1 MKKFKK
7 IIFTVLTF
15 VLTLLAMLI
24 LSACGGNGGSG
35 GDGGNGNKKQKQAT
49 TEQLVTALSYDAFT
63 NITLKQYEVEGE
75 GDVLIQ
81 ISKGQIL
88 LDGTALT
95 YHNELDQETT
105 ESRYIFI
112 KDGKENSYS
121 LEEDGTYRQ
130 YRTDDPTSDTA
141 TSWLK
146 AFFPTLEN
154 IQDVASRVTFDGE
167 AYTVEN
173 YRTTTRIVSTRP
185 IKFEDVKENAKFWLD
200 ENYHI
205 SKLMLWYEDKT
216 IDEVKYYAIFSDYG
230 TTNIDLPLYFD
241 KNHTCAFENWTVTSE
256 PTCTEDG
263 VETGTCACTRKQ
275 TRAVPACH
283 KMGEYQV
290 TTAPTCTNKG
300 VETRYCQR
308 EGCSHSEPRDVDAL
322 GHDYGNYQVTTA
334 PTCTKT
340 GVETRYCQRQGC
352 SHSDPRTIDAK
363 GHTPSES
370 YVSDGT
376 NHWKTCKTCKAKL
389 AETEAEHTYGD
400 DNICTVCEKLFTF
413 KMTFMQATQTYCVL
427 GLNEDLENV
436 VIPATY
442 RGYAVTR
449 IGVEAFKDNK
459 TMKTITIPASINS
472 ILKDA
477 FASCSLTLS
486 TYFLGT
492 LNQWVNIDFYSCM
505 SSPLAPVST
514 FKQYSKFDNSSYTYS
529 IDGNT
534 DTKLYIGGELVTKIE
549 QSDNITNVNK
559 FALTGYKYLT
569 SLYLCAPN
577 ADVRYPYIDDCAFS
591 ACKNLSTVTLMGNG
605 NDTIRPRA
613 FYNCNIDSLVI
624 DNYDSISKW
633 VFSCDTMKTA
643 TLNVKY
649 LYSESFTY
657 VNNIETLTIGEKFE
671 NMKLSDKSGGQIF
684 KYVKTVYIN
693 SKTFITNFATETSHT
708 LPFRN
713 FVLGYFST
721 NIDDKTSIYVK
732 NCDYTEE
739 FAKQALLT
747 LSKKETEY
755 SLYVKS

>member
-7 IIFTVLTF
+7 IIFTVLAF
-15 VLTLLAMLI
+15 VLALPAMLI
-24 LSACGGNGGSG
+24 LSACGGDSEK
-35 GDGGNGNKKQKQAT
+35 NKKAT

-63 NITLKQYEVEGE
+63 NITVKQYEIE

-88 LDGTALT
+88 SDGTALEYT
-95 YHNELDQETT
+95 HEIYEDETDT
-105 ESRYIFI
+105 RYVFI

-130 YRTDDPTSDTA
+130 YRTDEPTSDTA
-141 TSWLK
+141 TSWLE

-173 YRTTTRIVSTRP
+173 YRTTTRIASRRP
-185 IKFEDVKENAKFWLD
+185 LKFEDVKENAKFWLD
-200 ENYHI
+200 ENYRI
-205 SKLMLWYEDKT
+205 SKLMTWYEDKT
-216 IDEVKYYAIFSDYG
+216 LDDVKYYATFSDYG
-230 TTNIDLPLYFD
+230 TTSVDLPLYFD
-241 KNHTCAFENWTVTSE
+241 KNHTCTFENWTVTTE

-263 VETGTCACTRKQ
+263 VETGTCVCTRKQ

-308 EGCSHSEPRDVDAL
+308 AGCSHSEPRDIDAL
-322 GHDYGNYQVTTA
+322 GHDYGEYQVTTA
-334 PTCTKT
+334 PTCTET

-352 SHSDPRTIDAK
+352 THSEPRTICAT
-363 GHTPSES
+363 GHTPSEE
-370 YVSDGT
+370 YASDGA
-376 NHWKTCKTCKAKL
+376 NHWKTCQTCNAKL
-389 AETEAEHTYGD
+389 AETEAEHTYGN
-400 DNICTVCEKLFTF
+400 DNRCTACGKLFTF
-413 KMTFMQATQTYCVL
+413 KMSFMQDPQTYCVL

-449 IGVEAFKDNK
+449 IGVEAFKGNQ

-486 TYFLGT
+486 TNFLGT
-492 LNQWVNIDFYSCM
+492 LDQWVNIDFKSCM

-514 FKQYSKFDNSSYTYS
+514 YKPFSGYDSSYIYFL
-529 IDGNT
+529 DDNT
-534 DTKLYIGGELVTKIE
+534 NTKLYVGGELVTKIE
-549 QSDNITNVNK
+549 QSDNITNVNQ

-569 SLYLCAPN
+569 SVYLCAPSAEETN
-577 ADVRYPYIDDCAFS
+577 PYIGMCTFS
-591 ACKNLSTVTLMGNG
+591 SCENISTVTLMGNG
-605 NDTIRPRA
+605 KNTIRPRA
-613 FYNCNIDSLVI
+613 FYNCNITTLVI
-624 DNYDSISKW
+624 DNYYSISKW

-671 NMKLSDKSGGQIF
+671 NMMLSDNYGGQIF

-693 SKTFITNFATETSHT
+693 SQAFITNFATETSHT

-721 NIDDKTSIYVK
+721 NIEDKTSIYVK

-747 LSKKETEY
+747 LSEKGTEY

>member
-1 MKKFKK
+1 MKNFKK
-7 IIFTVLTF
+7 IIFTVLAF
-15 VLTLLAMLI
+15 VLALPVMLI
-24 LSACGGNGGSG
+24 LSACGG
-35 GDGGNGNKKQKQAT
+35 DGGGGNKKQKQAT

-63 NITLKQYEVEGE
+63 NITVKQYEVE

-81 ISKGQIL
+81 ISQGQIL
-88 LDGTALT
+88 SDGTALEYT
-95 YHNELDQETT
+95 YEIYEDETET
-105 ESRYIFI
+105 RYVFI

-130 YRTDDPTSDTA
+130 YRTDEPTSDTA
-141 TSWLK
+141 TSWLE
-146 AFFPTLEN
+146 AFFPDLEN

-185 IKFEDVKENAKFWLD
+185 LKFEDVKENAKFWLD
-200 ENYHI
+200 ENYRI
-205 SKLMLWYEDKT
+205 SKLMLWYEDK
-216 IDEVKYYAIFSDYG
+216 ILDDVKYYATFSDYG
-230 TTNIDLPLYFD
+230 TTNVNLPLYFD
-241 KNHTCAFENWTVTSE
+241 KNHTCTFENWTVTTE

-263 VETGTCACTRKQ
+263 VETGTCVCTRKQ

-290 TTAPTCTNKG
+290 TTAPTCTDKG

-308 EGCSHSEPRDVDAL
+308 EGCSHSEPRDIDAL
-322 GHDYGNYQVTTA
+322 GHDYGDYQVTTA
-334 PTCTKT
+334 PTCTET

-352 SHSDPRTIDAK
+352 SHSDPRTISAT

-370 YVSDGT
+370 YVSDRT
-376 NHWKTCKTCKAKL
+376 NHWKTCQTCNAKL

-400 DNICTVCEKLFTF
+400 DNLCTVCGKLFTF
-413 KMTFMQATQTYCVL
+413 QMTFMQATQTYCVL

-449 IGVEAFKDNK
+449 IGVEAFKDNQ
-459 TMKTITIPASINS
+459 TMKTITIPASITS

-477 FASCSLTLS
+477 FASCSFTLS

-492 LNQWVNIDFYSCM
+492 LDQWVNIDFYSCM
-505 SSPLAPVST
+505 SSPLAPVSS
-514 FKQYSKFDNSSYTYS
+514 FEPYSKLDNSNYTYS

-549 QSDNITNVNK
+549 ESDNITNVNK

-569 SLYLCAPN
+569 SLYLCAPS
-577 ADVRYPYIDDCAFS
+577 ADVTNPYIDDCTFN
-591 ACKNLSTVTLMGNG
+591 ACNNLSSVTLMGNG
-605 NDTIRPRA
+605 KNTIRPRA
-613 FYNCNIDSLVI
+613 FYNCNITTLVI
-624 DNYDSISKW
+624 DNYYSISKW
-633 VFSCDTMKTA
+633 VFACDTMENA
-643 TLNVKY
+643 TINVKY
-649 LYSESFTY
+649 LYSDSFTY
-657 VNNIETLTIGEKFE
+657 VKNIETLTIGEKFE
-671 NMKLSDKSGGQIF
+671 NMMISDNYSGQVF
-684 KYVKTVYIN
+684 QYVKTLYIN
-693 SKTFITNFATETSHT
+693 SEAFITNFATETSHT

-732 NCDYTEE
+732 NCEYTEA

-747 LSKKETEY
+747 LSEEGTEY

>member
-7 IIFTVLTF
+7 IIFTVLAF
-15 VLTLLAMLI
+15 VLTLPAMLI
-24 LSACGGNGGSG
+24 LSACGGDG
-35 GDGGNGNKKQKQAT
+35 GDGNKKQKQAT

-63 NITLKQYEVEGE
+63 NITVKQYQVD
-75 GDVLIQ
+75 GDVLVQ

-88 LDGTALT
+88 SDGTALT

-105 ESRYIFI
+105 EIRYIFI
-112 KDGKENSYS
+112 KDGNENAYS
-121 LEEDGTYRQ
+121 VEEDGSYRQ

-141 TSWLK
+141 TSWLE
-146 AFFPTLEN
+146 AFFPDSEN
-154 IQDVASRVTFDGE
+154 IQDVASHVTFDGE

-185 IKFEDVKENAKFWLD
+185 IKFEKVKENAKFWLD
-200 ENYHI
+200 KNYHI

-216 IDEVKYYAIFSDYG
+216 LDDVNYYATFSDYG
-230 TTNIDLPLYFD
+230 TTSVDLPLYFD
-241 KNHTCAFENWTVTSE
+241 KNHTCTFENWTVTTE

-263 VETGTCACTRKQ
+263 VETGTCVCTRKQ

-290 TTAPTCTNKG
+290 TTAPTCTDKG

-308 EGCSHSEPRDVDAL
+308 EGCSHSEPRDIDAL
-322 GHDYGNYQVTTA
+322 GHDYGDYQVTTA
-334 PTCTKT
+334 PTCTET

-352 SHSDPRTIDAK
+352 SHSDPRTIDAT

-376 NHWKTCKTCKAKL
+376 NHWKTCKTCNAKL

-400 DNICTVCEKLFTF
+400 DNLCTVCGKLFTF
-413 KMTFMQATQTYCVL
+413 QMTFMQATQTYCVL

-449 IGVEAFKDNK
+449 IGVEAFKDNQ
-459 TMKTITIPASINS
+459 TMKTITIPASITS

-492 LNQWVNIDFYSCM
+492 LDQWVNIDFYSCM

-514 FKQYSKFDNSSYTYS
+514 YKAYSGYDSSYTYS
-529 IDGNT
+529 LDDNT
-534 DTKLYIGGELVTKIE
+534 DTKLYVGGELVTKIE
-549 QSDNITNVNK
+549 QSDNITNVNQ

-569 SLYLCAPN
+569 SVYLCAPN
-577 ADVRYPYIDDCAFS
+577 AEETNPFIGMCTFN
-591 ACKNLSTVTLMGNG
+591 ACENLSTVTLMGNG
-605 NDTIRPRA
+605 ENTIRPRA
-613 FYNCNIDSLVI
+613 FYNCNITTLVI
-624 DNYDSISKW
+624 DNYESIEKW
-633 VFSCDTMKTA
+633 AFSCENIETV

-649 LYSESFTY
+649 LATEAFNY
-657 VNNIETLTIGEKFE
+657 VKNIETLTIGELFKNTSISRNSE
-671 NMKLSDKSGGQIF
+671 GRIF
-684 KYVKTVYIN
+684 TYVKTLYLN
-693 SKTFITNFATETSHT
+693 CPEFITNYATEETH
-708 LPFRN
+708 RVN
-713 FVLGYFST
+713 FNNIVIGRFSS
-721 NIDDKTSIYVK
+721 NNNDKTSIYIK
-732 NCDYTEE
+732 NCENTEA
-739 FAKQALLT
+739 FATEANLT
-747 LSKKETEY
+747 LSETGTEY
-755 SLYVKS
+755 SLYTI